1 MRIHVD
7 YEETLVPPMRIH
19 VDYEETLPPMRIHV
33 DYEEV
38 VFSDYEED
46 VSTTLKNVL

>member
-1 MRIHVD
+1 MD
-7 YEETLVPPMRIH
+7 YEETI
-19 VDYEETLPPMRIHV
+19 PPMRIHV

-46 VSTTLKNVL
+46 EDVSTTLITKNVL